1 MSELTTV
8 GTPIRVTPPTGED
21 VVRPFIIEAGN
32 VRGRITRLN
41 ASLHQVLSRHDYPEP
56 VSYLLGETLVL
67 SVLLSSALK
76 YDGKF
81 ILQMK
86 GEGAVSMLVVD
97 VTSEGEVRGYA
108 RFDEEALAAVDP
120 AAIAAAP
127 VMALLKGG
135 YLAFT
140 VDQGPDTD
148 IYQGIVPLEGDRL
161 ADCVL
166 DYFQRSEQ
174 IETAA
179 EIAVGRTPFGEWVG
193 CGMMLQRLPTE
204 TLPKGV
210 TVEEAEDDWARH
222 RLLMSSLKAE
232 EMLDLQ
238 LTGIDLIWRLF
249 NEDDV
254 RVADERPVSARS
266 ECCRN
271 RLLSAMMSF
280 GKDDIDDMMEEGR
293 VTVTCEFCRAD
304 FQFTQ
309 AELESP
315 ADTIQ
320 E

>member
-1 MSELTTV
+1 
-8 GTPIRVTPPTGED
+8 
-21 VVRPFIIEAGN
+21 
-32 VRGRITRLN
+32 
-41 ASLHQVLSRHDYPEP
+41 
-56 VSYLLGETLVL
+56 
-67 SVLLSSALK
+67 
-76 YDGKF
+76 
-81 ILQMK
+81 
-86 GEGAVSMLVVD
+86 
-97 VTSEGEVRGYA
+97 
-108 RFDEEALAAVDP
+108 
-120 AAIAAAP
+120 
-127 VMALLKGG
+127 
-135 YLAFT
+135 
-140 VDQGPDTD
+140 
-148 IYQGIVPLEGDRL
+148 
-161 ADCVL
+161 
-166 DYFQRSEQ
+166 
-174 IETAA
+174 
-179 EIAVGRTPFGEWVG
+179 
-193 CGMMLQRLPTE
+193 MMLQRLPTE